1 MSASTGTL
9 SQSEFVSKVLHDF
22 AQPVTALECG
32 LELALL
38 QDKTVDE
45 FHARL
50 RKLLGITQA
59 LHVRLLELRE
69 AQSTVAPF
77 DGKRL

>member
-1 MSASTGTL
+1 MNTTVTSPPNG
-9 SQSEFVSKVLHDF
+9 EFVSKVLHDF

-45 FHARL
+45 FHARV
-50 RKLLGITQA
+50 RKLLGIAQA
-59 LHVRLLELRE
+59 LHVRMLELRD
-69 AQSTVAPF
+69 AQNHPDSLR
-77 DGKRL
+77 DR

>member
-1 MSASTGTL
+1 MSASTATPG
-9 SQSEFVSKVLHDF
+9 QSEFVSRVLHDF

-59 LHVRLLELRE
+59 LHVRLLELRDT
-69 AQSTVAPF
+69 QSTSAQL
-77 DGKRL
+77 DGKG